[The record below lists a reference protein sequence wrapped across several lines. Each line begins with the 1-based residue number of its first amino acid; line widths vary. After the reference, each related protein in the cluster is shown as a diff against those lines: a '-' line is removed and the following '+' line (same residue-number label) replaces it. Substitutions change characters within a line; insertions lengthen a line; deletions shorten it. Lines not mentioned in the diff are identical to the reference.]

1 MVDWH
6 DVVNVHLMI
15 HALTKLECWNVSS
28 RAKVVLQCLCVNDD
42 DDDDASGALAS
53 SPSGA

>member
-28 RAKVVLQCLCVNDD
+28 RVKVVLQCLCVN